1 MIISLRF
8 ITNENKIIKKGD
20 VMNIK
25 RKLVFL
31 LSSSML
37 IINTGCEDDKATTD
51 DKVVEITTP
60 TTYTFNSRFVEGGN
74 AVSYSGQVVRNLLIN
89 DIKTQ
94 MGVDAG
100 SKNPATLLSIMA
112 NDNAD
117 SPILSAIGM
126 TTVQTKYQDISS
138 SQLND
143 RLTAVDTYTI
153 PGYDAN
159 ATALI
164 NGWVNELAQTGKTR
178 ASGIR
183 LDQITQKTLWGAVS
197 YWQATSK
204 YMSKIPTDDNTV
216 AVEGK
221 TYTSMEHH
229 WDESFGYFGAALDY
243 NTAYVD
249 DSDRK
254 SDPYYDSN
262 GDGKID
268 FKSEYNVGW
277 AITAAKRDVCSG
289 CDTNYDFTKTIFD
302 AYLKGRT
309 LIYNQADISEILVQR
324 DLIMNTW
331 EKVVAAVSIHYVNDV
346 ADDIK
351 ALIDAGTA
359 IGPTDEAAAD
369 YENHWGEMR
378 GYANG
383 LIYNDFKKIS
393 DANLNRIL
401 AVMGTAPV
409 YAADGDFTAMT
420 AYHTALTGEVRAIF
434 KASYGFSDGNMI
446 GW

>member
-1 MIISLRF
+1 
-8 ITNENKIIKKGD
+8 
-20 VMNIK
+20 MNLK
-25 RKLVFL
+25 RKLLFL

-37 IINTGCEDDKATTD
+37 FLSSACEDDDHD
-51 DKVVEITTP
+51 DHAHEEEVKITTP
-60 TTYTFNSRFVEGGN
+60 TTYTFNSRFVEGESS
-74 AVSYSGQVVRNLLIN
+74 VSYSGQVVRNLLIN
-89 DIKTQ
+89 DIKSQ
-94 MGVDAG
+94 MGTDAG
-100 SKNPATLLSIMA
+100 SGNPATLLSMMA

-117 SPILSAIGM
+117 RAILVGSGL

-143 RLTAVDTYTI
+143 RLTAVDSYII

-164 NGWVNELAQTGKTR
+164 NGWVNELAQAGKTR

-216 AVEGK
+216 AVDGK
-221 TYTSMEHH
+221 TYTEMEHH

-243 NTAYVD
+243 NTAYTD

-254 SDPYYDSN
+254 SDPYFDSN
-262 GDGKID
+262 NDGKID
-268 FKSEYNVGW
+268 FKSEFNVGW

-302 AYLKGRT
+302 AYLEGRT
-309 LIYNQADISEILVQR
+309 LIVNQADLSEILVQR

-346 ADDIK
+346 AADIE
-351 ALIDAGTA
+351 ALIAAGSA
-359 IGPTDEAAAD
+359 VIPTDAAAAD

-383 LIYNDFKKIS
+383 LLYNDFKVIE

-409 YAADGDFTAMT
+409 YATDGDFTAMQ

-434 KASYGFSDGNMI
+434 KQTYGFSDGNMAN
-446 GW
+446 W

>member
-1 MIISLRF
+1 
-8 ITNENKIIKKGD
+8 
-20 VMNIK
+20 MNIK
-25 RKLVFL
+25 KNLLFL
-31 LSSSML
+31 LISSML
-37 IINTGCEDDKATTD
+37 LLSTGCEDDKAGDTAD
-51 DKVVEITTP
+51 EVVKITTP
-60 TTYTFNSRFVEGGN
+60 TTYTFNSRFNEGEN
-74 AVSYSGQVVRNLLIN
+74 SVSYSGQVVRNLLIN
-89 DIKTQ
+89 DIKSQ
-94 MGVDAG
+94 MGTDAG
-100 SKNPATLLSIMA
+100 SGNPATLLSMMA

-117 SPILSAIGM
+117 RAILAASGL

-143 RLTAVDTYTI
+143 RLTAVDSYII

-164 NGWVNELAQTGKTR
+164 NGWVNELAQAGKTR
-178 ASGIR
+178 ATGIR

-216 AVEGK
+216 AVDGK
-221 TYTSMEHH
+221 NYTSMEHH

-243 NTAYVD
+243 NTAYTD

-268 FKSEYNVGW
+268 FKSEFNVGW

-289 CDTNYDFTKTIFD
+289 CDTNYDFTKIIFD
-302 AYLKGRT
+302 AYLEGRT
-309 LIYNQADISEILVQR
+309 LIVNQADISEILVQR

-351 ALIDAGTA
+351 ALIDADA
-359 IGPTDEAAAD
+359 AVGPTDAAAAD

-383 LIYNDFKKIS
+383 LLYNDFKKIS
-393 DANLNRIL
+393 DTNLNRIL

-409 YAADGDFTAMT
+409 YATDGDFSAMED
-420 AYHTALTGEVRAIF
+420 YHTALTGEVRAIF
-434 KASYGFSDGNMI
+434 KASYGFSDGNMAN
-446 GW
+446 W